1 MNASRTQSSVSS
13 GTGRSTSREYH
24 SWSGAR
30 FTAKIPGRFVDPA
43 KLERFLDQK
52 FDDYY
57 TVEMRNNF
65 YSVTTPYQLTAE
77 EIKKHC

>member
-1 MNASRTQSSVSS
+1 M
-13 GTGRSTSREYH
+13 RSTPTSYQ

-30 FTAKIPGRFVDPA
+30 FTAKIPGRFVNPA
-43 KLERFLDQK
+43 KLESFLDRK

-65 YSVTTPYQLTAE
+65 YSVTTPYHLTAE
-77 EIKKHC
+77 EIKRNC